1 MLTKITAFAAI
12 GVFAFIAIGIIAVGA
27 LNPLPQTPAEAHSV
41 SNENAVPPSCFQVHP
56 TNASPT
62 DVPTPI
68 LHATWHTLP
77 ASADANAQDQTD
89 YTINLGWGCLS
100 LHPEL
105 VCAVTVAGAA
115 PAGLESPIRIADF
128 DALSETADANAADK
142 ADYQPATAAQC
153 PSLFHTGSRTP
164 GTSYSRAVLL
174 DSHTFGGACS
184 MDGVRWVGDD
194 NLRVYVLDIT
204 TGGYRTIRMAL
215 PSECGTALD
224 PNADP
229 T

>member
-41 SNENAVPPSCFQVHP
+41 FNEDAVPPSCFKTGP
-56 TNASPT
+56 SASPA
-62 DVPTPI
+62 DVPSPI
-68 LHATWHTLP
+68 LHATFHTLP

-89 YTINLGWGCLS
+89 YTIDLGLQCVS

-105 VCAVTVAGAA
+105 VCATIKDAAA
-115 PAGLESPIRIADF
+115 PAGLESPIRIADW
-128 DALSETADANAADK
+128 DALSETADANGADK
-142 ADYQPATAAQC
+142 IDYQPTTAAQC
-153 PSLFHTGSRTP
+153 PSLFHTGSRVP
-164 GTSYSRAVLL
+164 GTGYSRAVLL

-215 PSECGTALD
+215 PSECGTAID